1 MNQCGLI
8 VPEINL
14 ILYTFGA
21 IDDRLDGR
29 FHNLSGVHVD
39 AEVVADFQSFIVRDV
54 FSSPCRLFASTTLL
68 SL

>member
-39 AEVVADFQSFIVRDV
+39 AEVVADSQRFIVRDV
-54 FSSPCRLFASTTLL
+54 SPSHVGYWPTFRS
-68 SL
+68 